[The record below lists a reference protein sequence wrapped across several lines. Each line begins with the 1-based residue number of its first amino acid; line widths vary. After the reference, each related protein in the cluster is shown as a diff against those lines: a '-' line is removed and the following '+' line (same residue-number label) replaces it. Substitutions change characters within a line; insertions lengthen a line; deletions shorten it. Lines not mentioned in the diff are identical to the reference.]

1 MLASMRFYLRFI
13 ELEET
18 FDRHGFAKKV
28 WQPIVRLPSP
38 RRLLMH
44 WTCST
49 ERRSRLQTRRNPVS
63 APGKDREDTPLDLL
77 PVPVTDFAAS
87 LGPDGHSWNVVRSES
102 DDMMFRHA
110 GASGAKTF
118 DQTKVD
124 SLTFEPH
131 AEDGFD
137 AEARLA
143 NPGRPVSAN
152 WSRKD
157 GTSGTIKFDYII
169 DASGRNGLISTK
181 YLQNRR
187 YNEGLKNIANWT
199 YWKGANMY
207 NEGKKNEKSPFFEA
221 LQDGSGWAWAI
232 PLHNDVLSVGV
243 VARQDIF
250 FAKKKEA
257 NVDATTFYKQY
268 LELAPQIKSLLEGAE
283 MVSETRQASDWSYSA
298 SAYAGPHFRLVG
310 DAGCFV
316 DPYFSSGV
324 HLAITAGLAAAVS
337 VQAARRAQCS
347 ERDAAVWHTTK
358 VAEGYTRFLLIVMAV
373 LRQIRLKD
381 SEILS
386 TEEEEGLDTAFSKI
400 QPVIQGVADTE
411 TGNAQV
417 QQHAAASVD
426 FALGSFEV
434 EPTPTQQRAVIAKL
448 ESSRAAPDMLEKLTP
463 EELHIL
469 SNMGA
474 SSLKRGADEVTLA
487 HFTSGVIHGLSAT
500 VVRGDLGL
508 RRRNEPL
515 NEKVEISEH

>member
-1 MLASMRFYLRFI
+1 
-13 ELEET
+13 
-18 FDRHGFAKKV
+18 
-28 WQPIVRLPSP
+28 
-38 RRLLMH
+38 MH
-44 WTCST
+44 TACST
-49 ERRSRLQTRRNPVS
+49 EPLSRSQTRKSPVRAPGETREDAWLNLLPLPVS
-63 APGKDREDTPLDLL
+63 
-77 PVPVTDFAAS
+77 DFAAS
-87 LGPDGHSWNVVRSES
+87 LGPEGHSWNVVRSES
-102 DDMMFRHA
+102 DDMIFRHA
-110 GASGAKTF
+110 KTSGAKTF

-124 SLTFEPH
+124 CLTFEPYT
-131 AEDGFD
+131 ESGFD

-181 YLQNRR
+181 YLKNRR

-199 YWKGANMY
+199 YWKGAKRY
-207 NEGKKNEKSPFFEA
+207 NQGEKNEHSPFFEA
-221 LQDGSGWAWAI
+221 LQDCSGWAWAI
-232 PLHNDVLSVGV
+232 PLHNDVLSVGI
-243 VARQDIF
+243 VARQDVF

-257 NVDATTFYKQY
+257 GVDAANFYNQY
-268 LELAPQIKSLLEGAE
+268 LELAPKIKSLLEGAE

-324 HLAITAGLAAAVS
+324 HLAMTSGLAAAVS

-358 VAEGYTRFLLIVMAV
+358 VAEGYTRFLLIVVSVMRQ
-373 LRQIRLKD
+373 LRMKD

-386 TEEEEGLDTAFSKI
+386 TEDEEGFDLAFQKI
-400 QPVIQGVADTE
+400 QPVIQGVADTD
-411 TGNAQV
+411 TGNARV

-426 FALGSFEV
+426 FALDSFEV
-434 EPTPTQQRAVIAKL
+434 TSPQQRVVLAKL
-448 ESSRAAPDMLEKLTP
+448 NGSQAAPDMLEKLTP

-469 SNMGA
+469 SNMGDR
-474 SSLKRGADEVTLA
+474 SFKRGTDEVTLA
-487 HFTSGVIHGLSAT
+487 HFAGDVIHGLSAT
-500 VVRGDLGL
+500 VVRGDVGL
-508 RRRNEPL
+508 RRCDGPA
-515 NEKVEISEH
+515 